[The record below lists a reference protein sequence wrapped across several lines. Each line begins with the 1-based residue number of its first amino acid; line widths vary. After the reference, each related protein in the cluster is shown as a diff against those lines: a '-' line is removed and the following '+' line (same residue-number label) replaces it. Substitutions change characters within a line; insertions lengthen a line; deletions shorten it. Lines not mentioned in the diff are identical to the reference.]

1 MKITKFI
8 LEGAKLAAL
17 LGAVALV
24 VWGMPDY
31 VPEPNAENGNRVVQ
45 LRG

>member
-17 LGAVALV
+17 FGAVALV

-31 VPEPNAENGNRVVQ
+31 VPKPSAENGDRVVQ
-45 LRG
+45 IQG